1 MTGRIAIDFG
11 TSNTVIARW
20 DDLRSQG
27 EIHHLPEYGRFL
39 GHDSDRI
46 SVIPSLIHYTTD
58 KRQWIGNQVIQ
69 RGLYQSPRT
78 FRWMKRYIGN
88 RSPVK
93 VRLDEREITPYLAGQ
108 DFLTTVLIILAQEL
122 ELKDEEVA
130 FSVPVE
136 AYEHYENWLTSV
148 AENAGLNR
156 FRLIDEPSA
165 AALGYGAHI
174 QPGSVYLVFDFGGGT
189 MHAAVVRMEEDPSA
203 KNGRRCRVL
212 GKAGRDI
219 GGSAIDQWIFEDV
232 LASNQREDSEETI
245 RRLSNAILV
254 ECERMKE
261 ELSFKEQVDFTLMN
275 PDTGEIITAEFTR
288 NRFEEILD
296 AHDLLAQVN
305 GVIRSAIN
313 KARER
318 GYDEDAISAV
328 LMVGGSSLI
337 PAVQKTVRTLFGKD
351 RVFHQ
356 HPFDAI
362 ARGAAAFA
370 AGMDFFDHIQH
381 DYAIRYINPE
391 TGKYEYHPLVERG
404 TAYPTEA
411 SVARLAVK
419 AAFDGQNQLGLAI
432 FEMGDPKTT
441 RRDGVELVFDPGG
454 AARIVPISADDHEQR
469 TLFWMNEHSPTFL
482 HAAPPATRGEPRFDV
497 EFYIDQ
503 NKRLT
508 ITARDMITGKQI
520 YNQFP
525 VVRLT

>member
-1 MTGRIAIDFG
+1 
-11 TSNTVIARW
+11 
-20 DDLRSQG
+20 
-27 EIHHLPEYGRFL
+27 
-39 GHDSDRI
+39 
-46 SVIPSLIHYTTD
+46 
-58 KRQWIGNQVIQ
+58 
-69 RGLYQSPRT
+69 
-78 FRWMKRYIGN
+78 
-88 RSPVK
+88 
-93 VRLDEREITPYLAGQ
+93 
-108 DFLTTVLIILAQEL
+108 
-122 ELKDEEVA
+122 
-130 FSVPVE
+130 
-136 AYEHYENWLTSV
+136 
-148 AENAGLNR
+148 
-156 FRLIDEPSA
+156 
-165 AALGYGAHI
+165 
-174 QPGSVYLVFDFGGGT
+174 
-189 MHAAVVRMEEDPSA
+189 
-203 KNGRRCRVL
+203 
-212 GKAGRDI
+212 
-219 GGSAIDQWIFEDV
+219 
-232 LASNQREDSEETI
+232 
-245 RRLSNAILV
+245 
-254 ECERMKE
+254 
-261 ELSFKEQVDFTLMN
+261 MN

>member
-1 MTGRIAIDFG
+1 MSGRIAIDFG

-20 DDLRSQG
+20 DEHQQQG
-27 EIHHLPEYGRFL
+27 EVHHLPEYGRLL
-39 GHDSDRI
+39 GQDTGRI
-46 SVIPSLIHYTTD
+46 SVIPSLIHYTAD
-58 KRQWIGNQVIQ
+58 QRQWIGNQVIQ

-93 VRLDEREITPYLAGQ
+93 IRVDDREITPYLAGQ
-108 DFLTTVLIILAQEL
+108 NFLSTVLIILAQEL
-122 ELKDEEVA
+122 ELKDEEIA

-136 AYEHYENWLTSV
+136 AYEHYENWLASV
-148 AENAGLNR
+148 AENAGLPR
-156 FRLIDEPSA
+156 YRLIDEPSA

-189 MHAAVVRMEEDPSA
+189 MHAAVVRMEEDAAA

-219 GGSAIDQWIFEDV
+219 GGSAIDQWLYEDV
-232 LASNQREDSEETI
+232 LASNHREEGEETV

-254 ECERMKE
+254 ECERIKE
-261 ELSFKEQVDFTLMN
+261 ELSFKDQSEFSLMN
-275 PDTGEIITAEFTR
+275 PDTGEILMAEFTR
-288 NRFEEILD
+288 ARFEEILE
-296 AHDLLAQVN
+296 AHDLLTQVHS
-305 GVIRSAIN
+305 VIRSAVN
-313 KARER
+313 MARER
-318 GYDEDAISAV
+318 GYDEDSISAV

-337 PAVQKTVRTLFGKD
+337 PAVQKTMRTLFGKE

-370 AGMDFFDHIQH
+370 AGVDFFDHIQH
-381 DYAIRYINPE
+381 DYAIRYINSE
-391 TGKYEYHPLVERG
+391 SGKYDYHPLVQRG
-404 TAYPTEA
+404 TPYPTEN
-411 SVARLAVK
+411 SVARLSVK
-419 AAFDGQNQLGLAI
+419 AAFDGQKQLGLAI
-432 FEMGDPKTT
+432 FEMGDPKTA
-441 RRDGVELVFDPGG
+441 RREGVELIFDPGG

-482 HAAPPATRGEPRFDV
+482 QANPPASRGEARFDV
-497 EFYIDQ
+497 EFFIDH

-508 ITARDMITGKQI
+508 ITARDVITGKQV